1 MKKSELK
8 QLIRE
13 EISKVLNE
21 REGDYSEK
29 VANAIANDA
38 KGKTEKEKIALINR
52 YLDNDKE
59 NNWSKVEKINWMMDE
74 DFVSDVLNMLS

>member
-59 NNWSKVEKINWMMDE
+59 NNWSKVEKRNWMMDE